1 MAAGEFFLF
10 NDFSRQMGDATDR
23 TNFPVDD
30 IRVALVDDTI
40 TPTVADLTPTWS
52 DYSANEVSG
61 ANYTAGGKEIT
72 NRTWTE
78 VAGVSTLWGDD
89 LVWVQSGSGFD
100 NARWA
105 IVYNTDNGADI
116 AIGFIDLG
124 SITDS
129 TVDDVEII
137 WGATG
142 VLKNEVNV

>member
-10 NDFSRQMGDATDR
+10 NDFARQMGNAVDR
-23 TNFPVDD
+23 TTFPTDQLM
-30 IRVALVDDTI
+30 VALVDDTI
-40 TPTVADLTPTWS
+40 TPTVADVTPTWS

-61 ANYTAGGKEIT
+61 ANYTAGGKQIT

-78 VAGVSTLWGDD
+78 VGGVGTLEGDD
-89 LVWVQSGSGFD
+89 LVWVQSVSGFT

-105 IVYNTDNGADI
+105 IVYNTTQAADI

-124 SITDS
+124 ADVDS